1 MSKQGKG
8 ARARSK
14 EKRKK
19 VKQARKAAMQA
30 QYQAWAAAGQNKK
43 SKRNRR
49 GGQKISRARNHEVAY
64 CGNLGCIRCHP
75 EFSDPAF
82 AKVGTVLYGKRWSG
96 ERANV

>member
-14 EKRKK
+14 ERRKK
-19 VKQARKAAMQA
+19 SKQGRKAAMQA

-49 GGQKISRARNHEVAY
+49 SGQNTTRARNHEVAY
-64 CGNLGCIRCHP
+64 CGNLGCARCHP

-82 AKVGTVLYGKRWSG
+82 SKVGTALYGKRWSG
-96 ERANV
+96 RQASV

>member
-19 VKQARKAAMQA
+19 AKQGRKAATQA

-43 SKRNRR
+43 SKRDR
-49 GGQKISRARNHEVAY
+49 GAQKKTVNERKHEVAY
-64 CGNLGCIRCHP
+64 CGNLGCKKCHP
-75 EFSDPAF
+75 EFSNPSLS
-82 AKVGTVLYGKRWSG
+82 KRGTVLYGKQWSTKI
-96 ERANV
+96 N